1 VTEKSS
7 TDTLTQS
14 PRTTIQAPADVV
26 DADPH
31 YSSNAN
37 LTQQRYQEVVRRL
50 TGKGRIE
57 SPSDCHSTALRPR
70 RRPRPNGFC
79 VFDILESE
87 EAVERLARRLA
98 RPGRSRDH
106 RASSFLPCAQRN
118 VCSDRARLAPSPV
131 CLIWRPH
138 WRKRNTRPEANPCNR
153 FSPIPCLKLAPFS
166 SASRDSLACQ
176 VGQELD
182 DAFRA
187 G

>member
-87 EAVERLARRLA
+87 KRWSVWQGAWHVREEVGITEPPRSFPAHSATPAPIER
-98 RPGRSRDH
+98 G
-106 RASSFLPCAQRN
+106 
-118 VCSDRARLAPSPV
+118 
-131 CLIWRPH
+131 
-138 WRKRNTRPEANPCNR
+138 
-153 FSPIPCLKLAPFS
+153 
-166 SASRDSLACQ
+166 
-176 VGQELD
+176 
-182 DAFRA
+182 
-187 G
+187 